1 MDQKTNLIDELESTH
16 SAGRTHTTATGVV
29 SVGGQKYAVG
39 LVWQPLQNLDD
50 PVMEIREA
58 AESELG
64 ADIYCMRPATTP
76 QYGIGRTELGHKEGM
91 PSLAAAVASALSN
104 RGSVCAV
111 FKVDAGWWLVAIRND
126 LILAEEDV
134 VFANEADVQRAYA
147 AMMAVPDWDLKIVP
161 AEWNITGTEQRD
173 LAKLIQGVRRVRL
186 KELNAVRRTKFLLVI
201 AILILVAVIYVIYL
215 LVGVWKDI
223 FSSGITRTEISQPQI
238 LAPVR
243 PEPEKPKPWEK
254 VPDMSVFMNQCFYD
268 TYQIRSIL
276 FPGWSMGT
284 IVCTPKQISTSWKL
298 SDEKVGRLPWIR
310 FGITQYQLMNFNIDI
325 DTSGT
330 SATGSMAFTKIP
342 LVPSTP
348 TLDADLIGEDLKEIQ
363 KATGL
368 ESSIQYSRQTLL
380 DPPNRPDGS
389 KPANQKAYTYYS
401 FTIVS
406 PYVPKVWLDFFKK
419 FSGLELLKLEYT
431 PSGEATNKWKYEG
444 RIYAK

>member
-1 MDQKTNLIDELESTH
+1 MEHKTNLIDELETTQ
-16 SAGRTHTTATGVV
+16 AGTKIKAPTVGVV

-50 PVMEIREA
+50 PIMEIREA

-64 ADIYCMRPATTP
+64 ADIYCLRPATTP
-76 QYGIGRTELGHKEGM
+76 QYGIGRTEWGHKEGM
-91 PSLAAAVASALSN
+91 PSLAASVASALSN
-104 RGSVCAV
+104 RSSVCAV
-111 FKVDAGWWLVAIRND
+111 FKIEAGWWLVAIRND

-134 VFANEADVQRAYA
+134 VFTNEAEAQRAYA

-161 AEWNITGTEQRD
+161 KEWNITGTEQQD
-173 LAKLIQGVRRVRL
+173 LVKLIQNVRRVRL

-201 AILILVAVIYVIYL
+201 ALLILAAVVYVIYL

-223 FSSGITRTEISQPQI
+223 FTSGFTRPEIERPQV

-254 VPDMSVFMNQCFYD
+254 VPDMAVFMNQCWYD
-268 TYQIRSIL
+268 TYQVRAIL

-284 IVCTPKQISTSWKL
+284 ITCTPKGISTSWRL
-298 SDEKVGRLPWIR
+298 ADEKVGRLPWIK
-310 FGITQYQLMNFNIDI
+310 FGIGQYQLMNFNIDI
-325 DTSGT
+325 DASGT
-330 SATGSMAFTKIP
+330 SATGNMPFTKIP
-342 LVPSTP
+342 LVPSQP
-348 TLDADLIGEDLKEIQ
+348 TLSADLIGEDLKEIQ

-368 ESSIQYSRQTLL
+368 ESNIQYSRQTLY

-389 KPANQKAYTYYS
+389 RPANQKAYTYYS

-406 PYVPKVWLDFFKK
+406 PYFPKVWLDFFKK